1 MTSDE
6 ITVRARNLD
15 FSYGDGSSLNNSV
28 LSNIDLDVS
37 GGEVV
42 LITGPSGSGKTTLL
56 TLIGALRRVQSGSL
70 RVLGRELAG
79 ASPTQL
85 VEVRRQIGYVFQ
97 SHNLLGFLTALQ
109 NVQMSAQICEVRPE
123 IARQRSREMLTEVDL
138 GEYSN
143 AYPHDLSGGQRQR
156 VAIARAL
163 VNRPRLVLADEP
175 TASLDGKSGREI
187 VDLMYKLALEQHCS
201 VLIVTHDHRISNI
214 ANRVLHIEDGRL
226 S

>member
-1 MTSDE
+1 MISDE

-15 FSYGDGSSLNNSV
+15 FSYGDGSLSKGV
-28 LSNIDLDVS
+28 LSNIDLDIS

-70 RVLGRELAG
+70 WVLGRELAG
-79 ASPTQL
+79 ASRAQL
-85 VEVRRQIGYVFQ
+85 VEVRRKIGYVFQ

-109 NVQMSAQICEVRPE
+109 NVQMSAQVCDVRPE
-123 IARQRSREMLTEVDL
+123 IARKRSSEMLTEVDL
-138 GEYSN
+138 GEYSD

-187 VDLMYKLALEQHCS
+187 VDLMQKLACEQHCS
-201 VLIVTHDHRISNI
+201 VLIVTHDHRISDI